1 MKTMFTL
8 TSAGVV
14 SVINLFVDVGDEMKN
29 NIWNADI

>member
-8 TSAGVV
+8 TSARVV
-14 SVINLFVDVGDEMKN
+14 SVINLFVDVADEMKN